1 MLNLDRKLAVLPV
14 YCFEHILHKKE
25 CTTLLERHFKL
36 SGLTQYYLWVMKDLK
51 VSVDTT
57 CLPILH
63 LESFAKNIGKIAP
76 AKKKL
81 QPQAKQ

>member
-1 MLNLDRKLAVLPV
+1 
-14 YCFEHILHKKE
+14 
-25 CTTLLERHFKL
+25 
-36 SGLTQYYLWVMKDLK
+36 MKDLK

-81 QPQAKQ
+81 QPQAKQWEAALQLPPTIADFKI